1 MNKSSLDCDFNS
13 RLDFQGEKKGFAKN
27 VPGFVFLYIT
37 QKGTLK

>member
-13 RLDFQGEKKGFAKN
+13 RLDFQGEKKGVRKMSLEI
-27 VPGFVFLYIT
+27 VVCYIT